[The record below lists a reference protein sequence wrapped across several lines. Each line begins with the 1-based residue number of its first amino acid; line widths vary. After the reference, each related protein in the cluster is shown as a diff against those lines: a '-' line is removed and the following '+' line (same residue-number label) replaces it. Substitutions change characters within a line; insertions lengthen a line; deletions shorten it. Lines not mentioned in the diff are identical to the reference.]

1 MRKVVLH
8 AAALLLLV
16 FAPPILGPRL
26 LHAGAVQ
33 APGSQPAD
41 SRTASNQTASDQT
54 AGHQK
59 QPASDLDSLMATVL
73 QHRDENWR
81 RLHDYV
87 LREKE
92 AFSLEGPGRARLYGS
107 EREFTWYQRDGYLV
121 RSPLRYDKVTL
132 SEADRRKYEDNWL
145 KEEKEREEEHAKK
158 AAAKAQVHR
167 SAEEPQV
174 MDVQSFIREGG
185 EPRFVSEAYFLEFK
199 FEPGNYYLAGRE
211 KIENRDVL
219 RIEYYPQRLFND
231 DDDDRRRRDEERA
244 REQRQQ
250 ADKGDKDEKD
260 EKGEK
265 RKSGKNAK
273 RDKERDRE
281 RDFEQHIERSMNK
294 VALITLWV
302 DPAVSQI
309 VKFTFENV
317 DFGFLPG
324 RWLVRVGDV
333 KATMVMGQPFPDVWL
348 PREMLFEG
356 DVTLAPG
363 TFQARYAREY
373 YDYRQGETRAR
384 IRHYGDV
391 KEQ

>member
-1 MRKVVLH
+1 MSNVLH
-8 AAALLLLV
+8 VAALSLLCL
-16 FAPPILGPRL
+16 APAILGPL
-26 LHAGAVQ
+26 TLH
-33 APGSQPAD
+33 AD
-41 SRTASNQTASDQT
+41 SRREAEHATNDNQPQT
-54 AGHQK
+54 
-59 QPASDLDSLMATVL
+59 QPPSDLDALMATVL

-92 AFSLEGPGRARLYGS
+92 AFSLAGPGRARLYGA
-107 EREFTWYQRDGYLV
+107 EREFTWYMREGYLV

-158 AAAKAQVHR
+158 AAAKAEQHR
-167 SAEEPQV
+167 SAEEPPV

-185 EPRFVSEAYFLEFK
+185 EPRFISEAYFLEFK

-211 KIENRDVL
+211 TIENREVL
-219 RIEYYPQRLFND
+219 RVEYYPQRLFND
-231 DDDDRRRRDEERA
+231 DDDDRRRERERDRD
-244 REQRQQ
+244 R
-250 ADKGDKDEKD
+250 KGD
-260 EKGEK
+260 
-265 RKSGKNAK
+265 
-273 RDKERDRE
+273 RDRDRE
-281 RDFEQHIERSMNK
+281 RKVELDVEKKLNK

-302 DPAVSQI
+302 DPAVRQI

-324 RWLVRVGDV
+324 RWLVRVGDI

-356 DVTLAPG
+356 EVTLAAG
-363 TFQARYAREY
+363 TFEARYAREY

-384 IRHYGDV
+384 IRHYGPV

>member
-1 MRKVVLH
+1 MRNVLH
-8 AAALLLLV
+8 AAALTLLCLTPAV
-16 FAPPILGPRL
+16 FGPGP
-26 LHAGAVQ
+26 LHAQPAQTQ
-33 APGSQPAD
+33 AP
-41 SRTASNQTASDQT
+41 
-54 AGHQK
+54 
-59 QPASDLDSLMATVL
+59 SDLDALMATVL

-92 AFSLEGPGRARLYGS
+92 AFSLDGPGRARLYGS
-107 EREFTWYQRDGYLV
+107 EREFTWYQREGYLV

-132 SEADRRKYEDNWL
+132 SEADRRKYEDHWL
-145 KEEKEREEEHAKK
+145 EEEKEREEEHAKK
-158 AAAKAQVHR
+158 AAAKAQQHR

-174 MDVQSFIREGG
+174 IDVQSFIREGG
-185 EPRFVSEAYFLEFK
+185 EPRFISEAYFLEFK

-211 KIENRDVL
+211 TIENREVL
-219 RIEYYPQRLFND
+219 KVEYYPKHLFND
-231 DDDDRRRRDEERA
+231 DDERDEERR
-244 REQRQQ
+244 REQER
-250 ADKGDKDEKD
+250 AKEKSNAKEKSTEKSKKGDK
-260 EKGEK
+260 
-265 RKSGKNAK
+265 
-273 RDKERDRE
+273 RDRDRE
-281 RDFEQHIERSMNK
+281 REFERDIENKFNK

-302 DPAVSQI
+302 DPAVRQI

-324 RWLVRVGDV
+324 RWLVRVGDI

-356 DVTLAPG
+356 EVTLAAG
-363 TFQARYAREY
+363 KFQARYAREY

>member
-1 MRKVVLH
+1 MRNALTAVAL
-8 AAALLLLV
+8 ALLCLARASSQTV
-16 FAPPILGPRL
+16 T
-26 LHAGAVQ
+26 
-33 APGSQPAD
+33 SQP
-41 SRTASNQTASDQT
+41 
-54 AGHQK
+54 
-59 QPASDLDSLMATVL
+59 PSDLDALMATVL

-92 AFSLEGPGRARLYGS
+92 AFSLDGPGRARLYGS
-107 EREFTWYQRDGYLV
+107 EREFTWYQREGYLV

-132 SEADRRKYEDNWL
+132 GEADRRAYEEKWL
-145 KEEKEREEEHAKK
+145 KEEKEREEQHAKK
-158 AAAKAQVHR
+158 AAAKAQEHR
-167 SAEEPQV
+167 SAEEPAV

-185 EPRFVSEAYFLEFK
+185 EPRFISEAYFLEFK

-219 RIEYYPQRLFND
+219 RVEYYPQRLFND
-231 DDDDRRRRDEERA
+231 DDDRERE
-244 REQRQQ
+244 RERQRQRDQ
-250 ADKGDKDEKD
+250 KTEKS
-260 EKGEK
+260 EKG
-265 RKSGKNAK
+265 GKGGK
-273 RDKERDRE
+273 RDKERDR
-281 RDFEQHIERSMNK
+281 DFDEHIERSMNK

-348 PREMLFEG
+348 PREMVFEG
-356 DVTLAPG
+356 DVTLAAG
-363 TFQARYAREY
+363 TFEARYAREY

>member
-1 MRKVVLH
+1 MRNVLH
-8 AAALLLLV
+8 AAVLALLCLTPAI
-16 FAPPILGPRL
+16 FGPRPL
-26 LHAGAVQ
+26 QAEPASLHTSLQTGA
-33 APGSQPAD
+33 P
-41 SRTASNQTASDQT
+41 
-54 AGHQK
+54 
-59 QPASDLDSLMATVL
+59 SDLDALMATVL

-92 AFSLEGPGRARLYGS
+92 AFSLDGPGRARLYGS
-107 EREFTWYQRDGYLV
+107 EREYTWYQREGYLV

-145 KEEKEREEEHAKK
+145 TEEKEREEQHAKK
-158 AAAKAQVHR
+158 AAAKAQQHR

-174 MDVQSFIREGG
+174 IDVQSFIREGG
-185 EPRFVSEAYFLEFK
+185 EPRFISEAYFLEFK

-211 KIENRDVL
+211 TIENREVL
-219 RIEYYPQRLFND
+219 KVEYYPKRLFND
-231 DDDDRRRRDEERA
+231 DNDRDEERRREEERA
-244 REQRQQ
+244 REKNN
-250 ADKGDKDEKD
+250 DKNK
-260 EKGEK
+260 
-265 RKSGKNAK
+265 KSDK
-273 RDKERDRE
+273 RDRDRDRQRE
-281 RDFEQHIERSMNK
+281 FKDDVEKKFNK

-302 DPAVSQI
+302 DPAVRQI

-356 DVTLAPG
+356 EVTLAAG
-363 TFQARYAREY
+363 KFEARYAREY

>member
-1 MRKVVLH
+1 MRNVLH
-8 AAALLLLV
+8 AAALLLLL
-16 FAPPILGPRL
+16 FAPPILGPRP

-33 APGSQPAD
+33 APG
-41 SRTASNQTASDQT
+41 QT
-54 AGHQK
+54 
-59 QPASDLDSLMATVL
+59 PPPSDLDALMATVL

-92 AFSLEGPGRARLYGS
+92 AFSLEGPGRARLYGA
-107 EREFTWYQRDGYLV
+107 EREFTWYQREGYLV

-158 AAAKAQVHR
+158 AAAKAQQHR
-167 SAEEPQV
+167 SAEEPPV

-185 EPRFVSEAYFLEFK
+185 EPRFISEAYFLEFK

-211 KIENRDVL
+211 TIENREVL

-231 DDDDRRRRDEERA
+231 DDDEPRRER
-244 REQRQQ
+244 
-250 ADKGDKDEKD
+250 
-260 EKGEK
+260 
-265 RKSGKNAK
+265 K
-273 RDKERDRE
+273 RDGDRE
-281 RDFEQHIERSMNK
+281 RKTELDVENKLNK

-302 DPAVSQI
+302 DPAVRQI

-324 RWLVRVGDV
+324 RWLVRVGDI
-333 KATMVMGQPFPDVWL
+333 KATMVMGQPFPDIWL

-356 DVTLAPG
+356 EVTLAAG
-363 TFQARYAREY
+363 TFEARYAREY

-384 IRHYGDV
+384 IRHYGPV

>member
-1 MRKVVLH
+1 MRKVVFH
-8 AAALLLLV
+8 AAALLALA
-16 FAPPILGPRL
+16 FAPIFGPRL
-26 LHAGAVQ
+26 LQADPIL
-33 APGSQPAD
+33 APGQQPA
-41 SRTASNQTASDQT
+41 
-54 AGHQK
+54 
-59 QPASDLDSLMATVL
+59 QPPSDLDVLMATVL

-92 AFSLEGPGRARLYGS
+92 AFSLDGPGRARLYGS
-107 EREFTWYQRDGYLV
+107 EREYTWYLRDGYLI

-132 SEADRRKYEDNWL
+132 GEDDRRKYEEKWL
-145 KEEKEREEEHAKK
+145 REEKEREEQHAKK
-158 AAAKAQVHR
+158 AAAKAEQHR
-167 SAEEPQV
+167 SAEEPAV
-174 MDVQSFIREGG
+174 MDVQSFVREGG
-185 EPRFVSEAYFLEFK
+185 EPRFISEAYFLEFK

-219 RIEYYPQRLFND
+219 RIEYYPQRLFN
-231 DDDDRRRRDEERA
+231 EE
-244 REQRQQ
+244 REQRKHEPRH
-250 ADKGDKDEKD
+250 DKKD
-260 EKGEK
+260 EKGK
-265 RKSGKNAK
+265 KGGK
-273 RDKERDRE
+273 DRDRE
-281 RDFEQHIERSMNK
+281 DDLDERIERSMNK

-302 DPAVSQI
+302 DPAVNQI

-348 PREMLFEG
+348 PREMVFEG
-356 DVTLAPG
+356 DVTLAAG
-363 TFQARYAREY
+363 TFDVRYAREY

>member
-8 AAALLLLV
+8 AAALLLLC

-26 LHAGAVQ
+26 LQAGAIQ
-33 APGSQPAD
+33 APGQPV
-41 SRTASNQTASDQT
+41 
-54 AGHQK
+54 
-59 QPASDLDSLMATVL
+59 ASDLDALMATVL

-92 AFSLEGPGRARLYGS
+92 AFSLDGPGRARLFGS
-107 EREFTWYQRDGYLV
+107 EREYTWYMREGYLV

-132 SEADRRKYEDNWL
+132 GEDDRRKYEDKWL
-145 KEEKEREEEHAKK
+145 QEEKEREEQHAKK
-158 AAAKAQVHR
+158 AAAKAQQHR
-167 SAEEPQV
+167 SAEDPAV
-174 MDVQSFIREGG
+174 VDVQSFLREGG
-185 EPRFVSEAYFLEFK
+185 EPRFISEAYFLEFK

-219 RIEYYPQRLFND
+219 RVEYYPKRLFND
-231 DDDDRRRRDEERA
+231 DEDDRRRKEERARA

-250 ADKGDKDEKD
+250 AEKSGDKAGKRAKKD
-260 EKGEK
+260 KAE
-265 RKSGKNAK
+265 
-273 RDKERDRE
+273 KERDRE
-281 RDFEQHIERSMNK
+281 NEIEEDFEDKFNK

-302 DPAVSQI
+302 DPAVGQI

-324 RWLVRVGDV
+324 RWLVRVGDI
-333 KATMVMGQPFPDVWL
+333 KATMVMGQPFPNVWL
-348 PREMLFEG
+348 PREMVFEG
-356 DVTLAPG
+356 DVTLAAG
-363 TFQARYAREY
+363 TFEARYAREY

>member
-1 MRKVVLH
+1 
-8 AAALLLLV
+8 
-16 FAPPILGPRL
+16 
-26 LHAGAVQ
+26 
-33 APGSQPAD
+33 
-41 SRTASNQTASDQT
+41 
-54 AGHQK
+54 
-59 QPASDLDSLMATVL
+59 MATVL

-92 AFSLEGPGRARLYGS
+92 AFSLDGPGRARLYGT
-107 EREFTWYQRDGYLV
+107 EREFTWYMREGYLV

-132 SEADRRKYEDNWL
+132 SETERRKYEENWL
-145 KEEKEREEEHAKK
+145 KEEKEREEQHAKK
-158 AAAKAQVHR
+158 AAAKAQQHR
-167 SAEEPQV
+167 SAEEPAV

-185 EPRFVSEAYFLEFK
+185 EPRFISEAYFLEFK

-211 KIENRDVL
+211 TIENREVL

-231 DDDDRRRRDEERA
+231 DDDDERRA
-244 REQRQQ
+244 RTRARTRRQG
-250 ADKGDKDEKD
+250 ATKLT
-260 EKGEK
+260 
-265 RKSGKNAK
+265 
-273 RDKERDRE
+273 ERRE
-281 RDFEQHIERSMNK
+281 RRPRQGSRSDDRARHRERKLNK
-294 VALITLWV
+294 VALITMWV
-302 DPAVSQI
+302 DPAVRQI

-356 DVTLAPG
+356 EVTLAAG
-363 TFQARYAREY
+363 TFEARYAREY

-384 IRHYGDV
+384 IRHYGDGEGAV
-391 KEQ
+391 IMRTFIVGRRAGALALVIRAARARSIPLACSASRSQRRRRRRRRPPNTSPKSASTAITRRRTPRSSS

>member
-1 MRKVVLH
+1 MRNALHVVALALLCLAPAIFGPWPLH
-8 AAALLLLV
+8 ADAADT
-16 FAPPILGPRL
+16 
-26 LHAGAVQ
+26 
-33 APGSQPAD
+33 S
-41 SRTASNQTASDQT
+41 ASQTASTPTQ
-54 AGHQK
+54 A
-59 QPASDLDSLMATVL
+59 PSDLDALMATVL

-92 AFSLEGPGRARLYGS
+92 AFSLDGPGRARLYGA
-107 EREFTWYQRDGYLV
+107 EREFTWYMRDGYLV
-121 RSPLRYDKVTL
+121 RSPLRYNKVTL
-132 SEADRRKYEDNWL
+132 GEADRRKYEENWL
-145 KEEKEREEEHAKK
+145 KEEKEREEQHARK
-158 AAAKAQVHR
+158 AAAKAQEHR

-174 MDVQSFIREGG
+174 TDVQSFIREGG
-185 EPRFVSEAYFLEFK
+185 EPRFISEAYFLEFR

-211 KIENRDVL
+211 TIENREVL
-219 RIEYYPQRLFND
+219 RVEYYPQRLFD
-231 DDDDRRRRDEERA
+231 DHDDKHGRER
-244 REQRQQ
+244 
-250 ADKGDKDEKD
+250 K
-260 EKGEK
+260 
-265 RKSGKNAK
+265 
-273 RDKERDRE
+273 RE
-281 RDFEQHIERSMNK
+281 RDEKFARDVEKKFNK

-302 DPAVSQI
+302 DPAVRQI

-356 DVTLAPG
+356 EVTLAAG
-363 TFQARYAREY
+363 TFEARYTREY

>member
-1 MRKVVLH
+1 MRKVILH
-8 AAALLLLV
+8 TTALLLV
-16 FAPPILGPRL
+16 VVTPPILGPRL
-26 LHAGAVQ
+26 LQATAVQ
-33 APGSQPAD
+33 APGQPA
-41 SRTASNQTASDQT
+41 QT
-54 AGHQK
+54 
-59 QPASDLDSLMATVL
+59 PSDLDALMATVL

-92 AFSLEGPGRARLYGS
+92 AFSLDGPGRARLYGS
-107 EREFTWYQRDGYLV
+107 EREFTWYQREGYLV
-121 RSPLRYDKVTL
+121 RSPLRYNKVTL
-132 SEADRRKYEDNWL
+132 GETDRRAYEEKWL
-145 KEEKEREEEHAKK
+145 KEEKEREERHAKK
-158 AAAKAQVHR
+158 AAEKAQQHR
-167 SAEEPQV
+167 SAEEPPV

-185 EPRFVSEAYFLEFK
+185 EPRFISEAYFLEFK

-211 KIENRDVL
+211 QIEGRDVL
-219 RIEYYPQRLFND
+219 KVEYYPQRLFD
-231 DDDDRRRRDEERA
+231 DHDDDRGKKGKSG
-244 REQRQQ
+244 
-250 ADKGDKDEKD
+250 KGDKDRD
-260 EKGEK
+260 
-265 RKSGKNAK
+265 
-273 RDKERDRE
+273 RDKEFEE
-281 RDFEQHIERSMNK
+281 RIERSMNK

-324 RWLVRVGDV
+324 RWLVRIGDV
-333 KATMVMGQPFPDVWL
+333 KATMVMGQPFPNVWL
-348 PREMLFEG
+348 PREMVFEG

>member
-1 MRKVVLH
+1 MRNAFS
-8 AAALLLLV
+8 AAALALLCL
-16 FAPPILGPRL
+16 ARASSQTIDSQTKPP
-26 LHAGAVQ
+26 
-33 APGSQPAD
+33 
-41 SRTASNQTASDQT
+41 
-54 AGHQK
+54 
-59 QPASDLDSLMATVL
+59 SDLDALMATVL

-92 AFSLEGPGRARLYGS
+92 AFSLDGPGRARLYGS

-132 SEADRRKYEDNWL
+132 GDAERRKYEDKWL
-145 KEEKEREEEHAKK
+145 TEEKEREEQHAKK
-158 AAAKAQVHR
+158 AAAKAQEHR
-167 SAEEPQV
+167 SAEEPAAV

-185 EPRFVSEAYFLEFK
+185 EPRFISEAYFLEFK

-211 KIENRDVL
+211 TIENREVL

-231 DDDDRRRRDEERA
+231 DNDND
-244 REQRQQ
+244 
-250 ADKGDKDEKD
+250 
-260 EKGEK
+260 
-265 RKSGKNAK
+265 
-273 RDKERDRE
+273 RDRE
-281 RDFEQHIERSMNK
+281 RERERERERQKVEKGGKGGKRDKGREFELDVERKMNK

-333 KATMVMGQPFPDVWL
+333 KATMLMGQPFPDIWL
-348 PREMLFEG
+348 PREMEFEG
-356 DVTLAPG
+356 EVTLAAG
-363 TFQARYAREY
+363 TFEAHYTREY

>member
-1 MRKVVLH
+1 MRKVLH
-8 AAALLLLV
+8 AAALMLLL

-33 APGSQPAD
+33 APGTQPA
-41 SRTASNQTASDQT
+41 QT
-54 AGHQK
+54 
-59 QPASDLDSLMATVL
+59 PSDLDVLMATVL

-92 AFSLEGPGRARLYGS
+92 AFSLDGPGRARLYGT
-107 EREFTWYQRDGYLV
+107 EREFTWYQREGYLV
-121 RSPLRYDKVTL
+121 RSPLRYDRVTL
-132 SEADRRKYEDNWL
+132 SEAERRKYEDKWL
-145 KEEKEREEEHAKK
+145 KEEKEREEQHAKK
-158 AAAKAQVHR
+158 AAAKAQQHR
-167 SAEEPQV
+167 SAEEPPV

-185 EPRFVSEAYFLEFK
+185 EPRFISEAYFLEFK

-211 KIENRDVL
+211 TIENREVL
-219 RIEYYPQRLFND
+219 RVEYYPKRLFND
-231 DDDDRRRRDEERA
+231 DDDDRRERERA
-244 REQRQQ
+244 REKENSDK
-250 ADKGDKDEKD
+250 ADKGAGKDVDKGKQGD
-260 EKGEK
+260 K
-265 RKSGKNAK
+265 RNR
-273 RDKERDRE
+273 RDRDRE
-281 RDFEQHIERSMNK
+281 REFEDDIERKMNK
-294 VALITLWV
+294 VALITMWV
-302 DPAVSQI
+302 DPAVHQI

-333 KATMVMGQPFPDVWL
+333 KATMVMGQPFPNVWL
-348 PREMLFEG
+348 PREMVFEG
-356 DVTLAPG
+356 DVTLAAG
-363 TFQARYAREY
+363 TFGEY

>member
-1 MRKVVLH
+1 MRLPARPRGIVPVMRNALH
-8 AAALLLLV
+8 AAALALFCLAPVV
-16 FAPPILGPRL
+16 FGQTANGQTTANDRT
-26 LHAGAVQ
+26 ANGQTQ
-33 APGSQPAD
+33 AP
-41 SRTASNQTASDQT
+41 
-54 AGHQK
+54 
-59 QPASDLDSLMATVL
+59 SDLDALMATVL

-92 AFSLEGPGRARLYGS
+92 AFSLDGPGRARLYGS
-107 EREFTWYQRDGYLV
+107 EREYTWYQREGYLI
-121 RSPLRYDKVTL
+121 RSPLRFNKVTL
-132 SEADRRKYEDNWL
+132 GETERRTYEDKWL
-145 KEEKEREEEHAKK
+145 TEEKEREEQHVKK
-158 AAAKAQVHR
+158 AAAKAQEHR
-167 SAEEPQV
+167 SAEEPAV

-185 EPRFVSEAYFLEFK
+185 EPRFISEAYFLEFK

-211 KIENRDVL
+211 TIENREVL
-219 RIEYYPQRLFND
+219 RVEYYPRRLFND
-231 DDDDRRRRDEERA
+231 EDDERRDREREQERQRERERA
-244 REQRQQ
+244 REQGQ
-250 ADKGDKDEKD
+250 
-260 EKGEK
+260 KGEK
-265 RKSGKNAK
+265 GAKGDRKG
-273 RDKERDRE
+273 DRE
-281 RDFEQHIERSMNK
+281 RKIELDVENKLNK

-302 DPAVSQI
+302 DPAVRQI

-356 DVTLAPG
+356 DVTLAAG
-363 TFQARYAREY
+363 RFEARYTREY

-384 IRHYGDV
+384 IRHYGAV

>member
-1 MRKVVLH
+1 MRNALHVVAL
-8 AAALLLLV
+8 ALLCL
-16 FAPPILGPRL
+16 APAIFGPWPV
-26 LHAGAVQ
+26 HVDAASAQPQSPTQ
-33 APGSQPAD
+33 AP
-41 SRTASNQTASDQT
+41 
-54 AGHQK
+54 
-59 QPASDLDSLMATVL
+59 SDLDALMATVL

-92 AFSLEGPGRARLYGS
+92 AFSLDGPGRARLFGT
-107 EREFTWYQRDGYLV
+107 EREFTWYMREGYLV

-132 SEADRRKYEDNWL
+132 GEDDRRKYEEKWL
-145 KEEKEREEEHAKK
+145 KEEKEREEQHAKK
-158 AAAKAQVHR
+158 AAAKAQEHR

-174 MDVQSFIREGG
+174 VDVQSFIREGG
-185 EPRFVSEAYFLEFK
+185 EPRFISESYFLEFK

-211 KIENRDVL
+211 TIENREVL
-219 RIEYYPQRLFND
+219 RVEYYPQRLFD
-231 DDDDRRRRDEERA
+231 DEDARRREAERERA
-244 REQRQQ
+244 KNAKSAKE
-250 ADKGDKDEKD
+250 DKGDPSKR
-260 EKGEK
+260 EK
-265 RKSGKNAK
+265 RDRN
-273 RDKERDRE
+273 RE
-281 RDFEQHIERSMNK
+281 REDKIEIDVERKLNK

-302 DPAVSQI
+302 DPAVRQI

-333 KATMVMGQPFPDVWL
+333 KATMLMGQPFPDVWL

-356 DVTLAPG
+356 EVTLAAG
-363 TFQARYAREY
+363 TFEARYAREY

-384 IRHYGDV
+384 IRHYGAV

>member
-1 MRKVVLH
+1 MRNVLH
-8 AAALLLLV
+8 AAALTLLCL
-16 FAPPILGPRL
+16 APAILGPSPLQAR
-26 LHAGAVQ
+26 AEDSQPTSTPPQ
-33 APGSQPAD
+33 AP
-41 SRTASNQTASDQT
+41 
-54 AGHQK
+54 
-59 QPASDLDSLMATVL
+59 SDLDSLMAQVL

-92 AFSLEGPGRARLYGS
+92 AFSLDGPGRARLYGS
-107 EREFTWYQRDGYLV
+107 EREFTWYQREGYLV
-121 RSPLRYDKVTL
+121 RSPLRYNKVTL
-132 SEADRRKYEDNWL
+132 SETQRREYEENWL

-158 AAAKAQVHR
+158 AATKAQQHR

-185 EPRFVSEAYFLEFK
+185 EPRFISEAYFLEFK

-211 KIENRDVL
+211 TIENREVL
-219 RIEYYPQRLFND
+219 KVEYYPKNLFDNNH
-231 DDDDRRRRDEERA
+231 ER
-244 REQRQQ
+244 
-250 ADKGDKDEKD
+250 
-260 EKGEK
+260 
-265 RKSGKNAK
+265 
-273 RDKERDRE
+273 ERDRE
-281 RDFEQHIERSMNK
+281 RERQRQRESEGDRKGDKKGDRDRDRERKIELDIENKLNK

-302 DPAVSQI
+302 DPAVRQI

-324 RWLVRVGDV
+324 RWLVRLGDV

-348 PREMLFEG
+348 PRELLFEG
-356 DVTLAPG
+356 EVTLAAG
-363 TFQARYAREY
+363 RFEARYAREY

-384 IRHYGDV
+384 IRHYGAV

>member
-1 MRKVVLH
+1 MRLPARPRGIVPVMRKVLH
-8 AAALLLLV
+8 AAIVLVVLAL
-16 FAPPILGPRL
+16 PILGPRL
-26 LHAGAVQ
+26 LRADPVQ
-33 APGSQPAD
+33 APGQQPA
-41 SRTASNQTASDQT
+41 QV
-54 AGHQK
+54 
-59 QPASDLDSLMATVL
+59 PSDLDALMATVL

-92 AFSLEGPGRARLYGS
+92 AFSLDGPGRARLYGS
-107 EREFTWYQRDGYLV
+107 EREFTWYMRDGYLV
-121 RSPLRYDKVTL
+121 RSPLRYNKVTL
-132 SEADRRKYEDNWL
+132 SEAERRKYEEKWL
-145 KEEKEREEEHAKK
+145 TEEKEREEEHAKK
-158 AAAKAQVHR
+158 AAAKAQQHR
-167 SAEEPQV
+167 SAEEPPV

-185 EPRFVSEAYFLEFK
+185 EPRFISEAYFLEFK

-211 KIENRDVL
+211 TIENREVL

-231 DDDDRRRRDEERA
+231 DDDDDERRREQERA
-244 REQRQQ
+244 RENSDK
-250 ADKGDKDEKD
+250 ADKGKPGDKGKQGD
-260 EKGEK
+260 K
-265 RKSGKNAK
+265 RNR
-273 RDKERDRE
+273 RDRDRE
-281 RDFEQHIERSMNK
+281 REFELDVENKLNK

-302 DPAVSQI
+302 DPAVRQI

-348 PREMLFEG
+348 PREMVFEG
-356 DVTLAPG
+356 DVTLAAG
-363 TFQARYAREY
+363 TFEARYAREY

>member
-1 MRKVVLH
+1 MRKVLH
-8 AAALLLLV
+8 AAALVLLV
-16 FAPPILGPRL
+16 LAPPILGPWL
-26 LHAGAVQ
+26 LHAGAVEAPDQ
-33 APGSQPAD
+33 QPGQQPAPGP
-41 SRTASNQTASDQT
+41 
-54 AGHQK
+54 
-59 QPASDLDSLMATVL
+59 SDLDALMATVL

-92 AFSLEGPGRARLYGS
+92 AFSLDGPGRARLYGS
-107 EREFTWYQRDGYLV
+107 EREFTWYLREGYLV
-121 RSPLRYDKVTL
+121 RSPLRYNKVTL
-132 SEADRRKYEDNWL
+132 SEADRREYEEKWL
-145 KEEKEREEEHAKK
+145 KEEKEREEQHAKK
-158 AAAKAQVHR
+158 AAAKVQEHR
-167 SAEEPQV
+167 SAEEPAV

-185 EPRFVSEAYFLEFK
+185 EPRFISESYFLEFK

-231 DDDDRRRRDEERA
+231 DEEDARRREQERA
-244 REQRQQ
+244 RQQ
-250 ADKGDKDEKD
+250 SQQTDKSDKTEKID
-260 EKGEK
+260 KSGKG
-265 RKSGKNAK
+265 GKNAK
-273 RDKERDRE
+273 RDKKGDRE
-281 RDFEQHIERSMNK
+281 REFEDDVERKMNK

-302 DPAVSQI
+302 DPAVNQI

-348 PREMLFEG
+348 PREMVFEG
-356 DVTLAPG
+356 DVTLAAG
-363 TFQARYAREY
+363 TFDARYSREY

>member
-1 MRKVVLH
+1 MRNVLH
-8 AAALLLLV
+8 AAVLAVLCLTPAI
-16 FAPPILGPRL
+16 FGPRQ
-26 LHAGAVQ
+26 LHAEPARLQTQ
-33 APGSQPAD
+33 AP
-41 SRTASNQTASDQT
+41 N
-54 AGHQK
+54 
-59 QPASDLDSLMATVL
+59 DLDALMATVL

-92 AFSLEGPGRARLYGS
+92 AFSLEDPGRARLYGS

-145 KEEKEREEEHAKK
+145 KDEKEREEEHAKK

-185 EPRFVSEAYFLEFK
+185 EPRFISEAYFLEFK

-211 KIENRDVL
+211 KIENRD
-219 RIEYYPQRLFND
+219 
-231 DDDDRRRRDEERA
+231 DRRRRDEERA

-250 ADKGDKDEKD
+250 ADKGDKDEKGA
-260 EKGEK
+260 KG
-265 RKSGKNAK
+265 KSGKNAK
-273 RDKERDRE
+273 GDKERDKDRDKDRE
-281 RDFEQHIERSMNK
+281 FEERIERSMNK

-302 DPAVSQI
+302 DPAVRQI

-356 DVTLAPG
+356 EVTLAAG
-363 TFQARYAREY
+363 KFEARYTREY
-373 YDYRQGETRAR
+373 FDYRQGETRAR

>member
-1 MRKVVLH
+1 MRKVLH
-8 AAALLLLV
+8 AAALLLLC

-33 APGSQPAD
+33 APGQ
-41 SRTASNQTASDQT
+41 
-54 AGHQK
+54 
-59 QPASDLDSLMATVL
+59 QPASDLDALMATVL
-73 QHRDENWR
+73 EHRDENWR

-92 AFSLEGPGRARLYGS
+92 AFSLDGPGRTRLYGS
-107 EREFTWYQRDGYLV
+107 EREFTWYQREGYLV
-121 RSPLRYDKVTL
+121 RSPVRYNKVTL
-132 SEADRRKYEDNWL
+132 GEADRRKYEEKWL
-145 KEEKEREEEHAKK
+145 KEEKEREEQHAKK
-158 AAAKAQVHR
+158 AAAKAQQHR

-174 MDVQSFIREGG
+174 IDVESFIREGG
-185 EPRFVSEAYFLEFK
+185 EPRFISEAYFLEFK

-211 KIENRDVL
+211 TIENREVL
-219 RIEYYPQRLFND
+219 RVEYYPERLFND
-231 DDDDRRRRDEERA
+231 HEDDRRRREQEDARA
-244 REQRQQ
+244 NS
-250 ADKGDKDEKD
+250 DKVG
-260 EKGEK
+260 
-265 RKSGKNAK
+265 K
-273 RDKERDRE
+273 RDRRDRE
-281 RDFEQHIERSMNK
+281 REQKRDRDFEEDVERKMNK
-294 VALITLWV
+294 VALITMWV
-302 DPAVSQI
+302 DPAVRQI

-356 DVTLAPG
+356 EVTLAAG
-363 TFQARYAREY
+363 TFEARYTREY

>member
-1 MRKVVLH
+1 MRNVLH
-8 AAALLLLV
+8 VAALLLLL

-33 APGSQPAD
+33 APGQTQP
-41 SRTASNQTASDQT
+41 
-54 AGHQK
+54 
-59 QPASDLDSLMATVL
+59 PSDLDALMATVL

-92 AFSLEGPGRARLYGS
+92 AFSLDGPGRARLYGA
-107 EREFTWYQRDGYLV
+107 EREFTWYQREGYLV

-158 AAAKAQVHR
+158 AAAKAQQHR
-167 SAEEPQV
+167 SAEEPPV

-185 EPRFVSEAYFLEFK
+185 EPRFISEAYFLEFK

-211 KIENRDVL
+211 TIENREVL

-231 DDDDRRRRDEERA
+231 DDDEPRRER
-244 REQRQQ
+244 
-250 ADKGDKDEKD
+250 
-260 EKGEK
+260 
-265 RKSGKNAK
+265 K
-273 RDKERDRE
+273 RDGDRE
-281 RDFEQHIERSMNK
+281 RKTELDVENKLNK

-302 DPAVSQI
+302 DPAVRQI

-324 RWLVRVGDV
+324 RWLVRVGDI
-333 KATMVMGQPFPDVWL
+333 KATMVMGQPFPDIWL

-356 DVTLAPG
+356 EVTLAAG
-363 TFQARYAREY
+363 TFEARYAREY

-384 IRHYGDV
+384 IRHYGAV

>member
-8 AAALLLLV
+8 AAALLLLC

-26 LHAGAVQ
+26 LHAGAIQ
-33 APGSQPAD
+33 APGQPV
-41 SRTASNQTASDQT
+41 
-54 AGHQK
+54 
-59 QPASDLDSLMATVL
+59 ASDLDALMATVL

-92 AFSLEGPGRARLYGS
+92 AFSLDGPGRARLFGS
-107 EREFTWYQRDGYLV
+107 EREYTWYMREGYLV

-132 SEADRRKYEDNWL
+132 GEDDRRKYEDKWL
-145 KEEKEREEEHAKK
+145 QEEKEREEQHAKK
-158 AAAKAQVHR
+158 AAAKAEQHR
-167 SAEEPQV
+167 SAEDPAV
-174 MDVQSFIREGG
+174 VDVQSFLREGG
-185 EPRFVSEAYFLEFK
+185 EPRFISEAYFLEFK

-219 RIEYYPQRLFND
+219 RVEYYPKRLFND
-231 DDDDRRRRDEERA
+231 DEDDRRRKEERARA

-250 ADKGDKDEKD
+250 AEKSGDKAGKRAKKD
-260 EKGEK
+260 KAE
-265 RKSGKNAK
+265 
-273 RDKERDRE
+273 KERDRE
-281 RDFEQHIERSMNK
+281 NEIEEDFEDKFNK

-302 DPAVSQI
+302 DPAVGQI

-324 RWLVRVGDV
+324 RWLVRVGEI
-333 KATMVMGQPFPDVWL
+333 KATMVMGQPFPNVWL
-348 PREMLFEG
+348 PREMVFEG
-356 DVTLAPG
+356 DVTLAAG
-363 TFQARYAREY
+363 TFEARYAREY

>member
-1 MRKVVLH
+1 MRKVLH
-8 AAALLLLV
+8 AAALMLLL

-33 APGSQPAD
+33 APGTQPA
-41 SRTASNQTASDQT
+41 QT
-54 AGHQK
+54 
-59 QPASDLDSLMATVL
+59 PSDLDALMATVL

-92 AFSLEGPGRARLYGS
+92 AFSLDGPGRARLYGS
-107 EREFTWYQRDGYLV
+107 EREFTWYLREGYLV
-121 RSPLRYDKVTL
+121 RSPLRYNKVTL
-132 SEADRRKYEDNWL
+132 SEADRRQYEEKWL
-145 KEEKEREEEHAKK
+145 NEEKEREEQHAKK
-158 AAAKAQVHR
+158 AAAKAQEHR
-167 SAEEPQV
+167 SAEEPAV

-185 EPRFVSEAYFLEFK
+185 EPRFISESYFLEFK

-231 DDDDRRRRDEERA
+231 DEEDARRREQERA
-244 REQRQQ
+244 RQQ
-250 ADKGDKDEKD
+250 SQQTDKTEKTEKTDKSG
-260 EKGEK
+260 KG
-265 RKSGKNAK
+265 GKNAK
-273 RDKERDRE
+273 RDKDRDRGREFEDDVE
-281 RDFEQHIERSMNK
+281 RKMNK

-302 DPAVSQI
+302 DPAVRQI

-348 PREMLFEG
+348 PREMVFEG
-356 DVTLAPG
+356 DVTLAAG
-363 TFQARYAREY
+363 TFDARYSREY